1 MQGGVLG
8 SLCFLAF
15 LLSSGVSG
23 SGQNFQDQV
32 HGGQEQ
38 FGNSEAEYGLS
49 PLAKLENDGVD
60 ERSAQSL
67 ARARANAQLNAGGAY
82 GPLNGQ
88 GYGNSVAQ
96 ALADTNVNPFATN
109 LYGPLSG
116 YGSSQAQSQAQT
128 QSLGLAQA
136 QAQAQSL
143 ANAQLNHGGGLMDF
157 YSPGSVLSDTQA
169 NSLANAYGGSSQ
181 AEAQALAQA
190 LSQGGGG
197 LLTPHPGYVDS
208 GLAAANAL
216 AHSMGGG
223 GQGYSTAEALAQAL
237 SNVQSQPRLNDYPSG
252 AVSSAE
258 ASALA
263 QALGGGSRG
272 IPGYGAGGAQSQAQA
287 QAQAQTVGLGQA
299 RSFADAL
306 ANSQALGGAY
316 GSSYAN
322 AFADARTRVI
332 PYHEYVLPYDIPGG
346 QDIVRCTRE
355 GELHNLWTSRFEC
368 MVCACINRNG
378 YLTPVCASCA
388 GCLHPYNPVPPQPI
402 PPSPEPIPL
411 PIPLPRPQPQVSC
424 YPLPTET
431 PFENPLN
438 PCQICVCHL
447 TLDVYGQRDVQI
459 ACQENPECSITDII
473 VPILPQCERFP
484 ADVFFPHPHDICSQ
498 CMCIVDLAT
507 RAPHIVCSPR
517 QNCDV
522 PLPPQPPFN
531 PPVPVPPRPPG
542 PLPGPTPQPR
552 CRYKPPLQ
560 PFVAECNICTCITVY
575 NYVIA
580 KCDRQ
585 PGCGVGP
592 LYLGGLYGDAGAY
605 SNAQVNQ
612 LLPQNY
618 YPTSPLIGNAY
629 STAAA
634 EAYAHGNVQSLPY
647 GQNPVGSTY
656 RPGYGSVPG
665 PLLVDGELGPGPGY
679 LTPAALAEAAAHSN
693 AGYNQ
698 GLGSLS
704 SAQANA
710 LSNAGLH
717 PLRSYP
723 SLSPGYQSGAVADA
737 YSSGSTANSEALA
750 NALAN
755 INLGS
760 GGYGSSSSLANA
772 NSGYQLYPGSGSGL
786 SALSEAEAVANA
798 NLGYNAYLPGYQ
810 TGSLSSAEAEAIA
823 NANSGLYSGVPS
835 KAYGSAAS
843 EAHSNV
849 NSYPFAGQSS
859 YPYTAGQS
867 GASAEAEA
875 LANSNLYS
883 GYGPQMNPMYGPG
896 IGGSSN
902 AQAQA
907 QAQALANAALGQA
920 NAQSLSQAS
929 ALAGRPLIKSGRG
942 QCKYF
947 GDKYHHSCQAC
958 YCLPDEDG
966 SLVAFCLGTPCA

>member
-32 HGGQEQ
+32 H
-38 FGNSEAEYGLS
+38 
-49 PLAKLENDGVD
+49 
-60 ERSAQSL
+60 
-67 ARARANAQLNAGGAY
+67 
-82 GPLNGQ
+82 
-88 GYGNSVAQ
+88 
-96 ALADTNVNPFATN
+96 
-109 LYGPLSG
+109 
-116 YGSSQAQSQAQT
+116 
-128 QSLGLAQA
+128 
-136 QAQAQSL
+136 
-143 ANAQLNHGGGLMDF
+143 
-157 YSPGSVLSDTQA
+157 
-169 NSLANAYGGSSQ
+169 
-181 AEAQALAQA
+181 
-190 LSQGGGG
+190 
-197 LLTPHPGYVDS
+197 

-473 VPILPQCERFP
+473 VPIPSRLLPPVPIPMPQCERFP
-484 ADVFFPHPHDICSQ
+484 TDVFFPHPHDICSQ

-542 PLPGPTPQPR
+542 PLPGPTPHTSCRPYIPNQPFGHPWDECQECVCSELYTQGVINIEVSCYTKKSCCIEVPEQPPYILPSPEPHENVVYIEPR

-907 QAQALANAALGQA
+907 QAQAQALANAALGQA

-929 ALAGRPLIKSGRG
+929 ALAGRPLIKSADRE
-942 QCKYF
+942 
-947 GDKYHHSCQAC
+947 
-958 YCLPDEDG
+958 DESDDY
-966 SLVAFCLGTPCA
+966 VV